1 MTFFRSA
8 PKSLYALLFSAS
20 LLANTIKIL
29 ADLWIGS
36 IKNAK
41 WGLSSTQ
48 SLLVYAALTLLFG
61 LTYCFGGYLIPLISV
76 SNTEYFHEKLCSS
89 LAHSRLAWFDEQ
101 NNFKVASRLN
111 RDNAELFVL
120 NGRIQNVFAYLI
132 VFVATV
138 LLVGKSSPAFFILA
152 GAVLVS

>member
-1 MTFFRSA
+1 MTRINIV
-8 PKSLYALLFSAS
+8 SAS

-111 RDNAELFVL
+111 RVTIAAMQDNAELFVL

-138 LLVGKSSPAFFILA
+138 LLVCKSSPAFFILA

>member
-1 MTFFRSA
+1 MTRINIV
-8 PKSLYALLFSAS
+8 SAS

-111 RDNAELFVL
+111 RVTIAAMQDNAELFVL